1 MSTQIVHNTGTNFTL
16 YYNVL
21 NYFKTIMSNHP
32 SISAV
37 TQGDI
42 TSIDVDQ
49 FPNYPLGNILITD
62 TSFGTS
68 VTTYQIQLTVADKIK
83 NKNNESDDRTNAQ
96 TINQIY
102 GVNDVVD
109 IHANTLAILND
120 LTSYT
125 QRGVAG
131 FEINGDI
138 NCRAFSDDFNNGLA
152 GWVATF
158 ELTTH
163 NDKNR
168 CLFFLIS
175 PSGSGYII
183 EDCITGDNY
192 RAVLSSSGS
201 IGQVFSAPYVYP
213 NANQQ
218 QPITTSYGVNCYTI
232 VNTFEN
238 SDDFDL
244 VNLPILQIPT
254 ASFTDC
260 EVCLQFIAPQVW
272 GTSVNTWNLQPD
284 SAYRT
289 WKQA

>member
-16 YYNVL
+16 YYNTL
-21 NYFKTIMSNHP
+21 NYFKTIMKNHP
-32 SISAV
+32 SIGAV

-42 TSIDVDQ
+42 TKLDVDQ
-49 FPNYPLGNILITD
+49 FPAYPLGNVNITD

-68 VTTYQIQLTVADKIK
+68 ITTYQIQLTVADKIK
-83 NKNNESDDRTNAQ
+83 NKNNESNPTTNAQ
-96 TINQIY
+96 TLPFY
-102 GVNDVVD
+102 GVDDVVD
-109 IHANTLAILND
+109 IHANTLAIIND

-138 NCRAFSDDFNNGLA
+138 NCAAFDDSYNNGLA

-175 PSGSGYII
+175 PSGSGFVIQ
-183 EDCITGDNY
+183 DCITGDNY
-192 RAVLSSSGS
+192 KAALNGSGS
-201 IGQVFSAPYVYP
+201 IGQIFSAPYVYP

-232 VNTFEN
+232 VERFEN

-254 ASFTDC
+254 ASFEDC
-260 EVCLQFIAPQVW
+260 EECLAFIAPQVW

-284 SAYRT
+284 SAYRI
-289 WKQA
+289 WRKA